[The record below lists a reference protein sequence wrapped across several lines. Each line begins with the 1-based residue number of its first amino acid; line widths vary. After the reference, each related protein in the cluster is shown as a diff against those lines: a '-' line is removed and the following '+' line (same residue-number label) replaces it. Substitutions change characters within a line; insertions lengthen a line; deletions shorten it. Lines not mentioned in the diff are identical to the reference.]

1 MKATFR
7 NPNGERIMKQRTLL
21 LTAVLTVLVSLS
33 FGVVSSAK
41 RQQQTEKQF
50 ALVFKV
56 TGPEFFKKTQEPDGK
71 QLVDKHFKK
80 LQALTQ
86 QGVCLLSGHTLVTD
100 ESGFGIVI
108 VRAESEA
115 AAQKIV
121 DDDDLVKAGLVR
133 GRVFPF
139 QVVTSGK

>member
-1 MKATFR
+1 MK
-7 NPNGERIMKQRTLL
+7 KRTLL

-56 TGPEFFKKTQEPDGK
+56 TGPEFFKKTHEPDGK